1 MKTDIATIEKNKIE
15 ELRVALKE
23 YKGHD
28 YVDVRTYVEPYAD
41 EGQGRA
47 PTKKGV
53 ALALTKLPELIAALQ
68 QAESEARAAGLL
80 PNWTEGMAILA
91 DEEARRKLE
100 RYLPAKRLAKPEEIA
115 GIATY
120 LASDAAV
127 YLTGQV
133 VWIEG
138 GALSH
143 V

>member
-41 EGQGRA
+41 EGQGRV

-68 QAESEARAAGLL
+68 QAESEAREAGLL
-80 PNWTEGMAILA
+80 PTH
-91 DEEARRKLE
+91 DQ
-100 RYLPAKRLAKPEEIA
+100 
-115 GIATY
+115 
-120 LASDAAV
+120 AA
-127 YLTGQV
+127 
-133 VWIEG
+133 
-138 GALSH
+138 
-143 V
+143 